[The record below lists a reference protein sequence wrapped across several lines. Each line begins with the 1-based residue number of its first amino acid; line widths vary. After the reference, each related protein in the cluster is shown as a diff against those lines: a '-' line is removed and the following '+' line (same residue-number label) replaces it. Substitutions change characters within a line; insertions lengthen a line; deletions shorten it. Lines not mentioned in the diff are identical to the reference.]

1 MGIQPPSDIVMG
13 VMQAADPARQ
23 QAVISKLR
31 ALALGGPAESL
42 AFDQVMQAK
51 ATPDG
56 PGAPVAPLT
65 PGLAPFAVSSTV
77 SLRNA
82 TALSRPQS
90 GAGADATPAAASF
103 RRFEAMVLSQFVQSM
118 MPEKAEAMFG
128 SGNAGQIWKSM
139 LSEKMADQAARAGG
153 IGIAQRLATAFAAR
167 GQDGAQGSGSTAVAM
182 SGGPDSSTAAALAAA
197 TGLRAKG

>member
-31 ALALGGPAESL
+31 ALAMGAPSESL
-42 AFDQVMQAK
+42 AFDQVMQPK
-51 ATPDG
+51 GLPATP
-56 PGAPVAPLT
+56 AAPLT

-82 TALSRPQS
+82 TALSRQQA
-90 GAGADATPAAASF
+90 GGGADATPATASF
-103 RRFEAMVLSQFVQSM
+103 RKFEAMVLSQFVQSM
-118 MPEKAEAMFG
+118 MPQKAEAVFG
-128 SGNAGQIWKSM
+128 NGNAGQIWKSM
-139 LSEKMADQAARAGG
+139 LAEKVADQAAQAGG

-167 GQDGAQGSGSTAVAM
+167 NQEASQKAEEAAAAGATGASA
-182 SGGPDSSTAAALAAA
+182 AAALATA
-197 TGLRAKG
+197 TGLKARV

>member
-31 ALALGGPAESL
+31 ALAMGAPSEGI
-42 AFDQVMQAK
+42 AFDQVMQPK
-51 ATPDG
+51 GLPLT
-56 PGAPVAPLT
+56 PGAPMT

-82 TALSRPQS
+82 TALSRQQ
-90 GAGADATPAAASF
+90 AGADAGPAAASF
-103 RRFEAMVLSQFVQSM
+103 RKFEAMVMSQFVQSM
-118 MPEKAEAMFG
+118 MPQKAEAVFG
-128 SGNAGQIWKSM
+128 NGNAGQIWKSM
-139 LSEKMADQAARAGG
+139 LAEKVAEQAAQAGG

-167 GQDGAQGSGSTAVAM
+167 NQDNAQGAAEAAAAGAM
-182 SGGPDSSTAAALAAA
+182 SRAGAATAASLATA
-197 TGLRAKG
+197 TGLKARV

>member
-31 ALALGGPAESL
+31 ALALGGPAEGL
-42 AFDQVMQAK
+42 AFDQVLQPK
-51 ATPDG
+51 GLPQG
-56 PGAPVAPLT
+56 PAAPLT

-82 TALSRPQS
+82 TALSRQQ
-90 GAGADATPAAASF
+90 GAAGAEPGPAAASF
-103 RRFEAMVLSQFVQSM
+103 RRFEAMVMSQFVQSM
-118 MPEKAEAMFG
+118 MPEKAEAVFG
-128 SGNAGQIWKSM
+128 TGNAGQIWKSM
-139 LSEKMADQAARAGG
+139 LAEKVADQAARAGG

-167 GQDGAQGSGSTAVAM
+167 GQVPEQVAVNAAT
-182 SGGPDSSTAAALAAA
+182 SSAPSAAAALATA